1 MNFQEEYSNIT
12 DSEEF
17 KELEKEFPE
26 IFLSSIFLDT
36 TGWQF
41 NFYYTHKLITFVLE
55 NGIIKTEESEV
66 SEKDKEFEEL
76 NIKEIKIELEQVK
89 ELTEKLT
96 EEEITKKIIILQQ
109 KQVPFW
115 NLTYITSSLNV
126 LNIKINAISGE
137 IMEQTTENIMK
148 FKGAQ

>member
-1 MNFQEEYSNIT
+1 MNLKEEYSNIT
-12 DSEEF
+12 NSEEF
-17 KELEKEFPE
+17 EELEKEFPE

-36 TGWQF
+36 KGWQF
-41 NFYYTHKLITFVLE
+41 NFYYNNKLITFVLE
-55 NGIIKTEESEV
+55 NDLIKTEESEIY
-66 SEKDKEFEEL
+66 EKNKEFEKLDLSEV
-76 NIKEIKIELEQVK
+76 KIELEQVK
-89 ELTEKLT
+89 KITENLT

-137 IMEQTTENIMK
+137 IMEQNTENIMK
-148 FKGAQ
+148 FKEAQ